1 MKEYIYI
8 ILIILAF
15 SACEDRL
22 TEKVYSF
29 YDPSTYLISPETGY
43 SLVDGI
49 AMDWNESSMFR
60 KDLVYIYQG
69 MTDDHYIGRDLGH
82 TDRES
87 LFLYSFDSDNVIIE
101 GGYAGFYKSIY
112 RANSV
117 LDGIPEA
124 RYDEKIKN
132 YQIAEARF
140 YRGFSYFHL
149 VRLFGGVPILTST
162 DDVNRVEEIPRSSVS
177 DVYKIIIEDFEF
189 ARDNLPARNEQA
201 RGRPFK
207 NTASAYLA
215 EVYATMSGP
224 EIRIGGGQNKWS
236 ECIIEA
242 RKAIEGISLES
253 EFKNIFTMENQNSGE
268 LLFSF
273 QFINQSGKDNSSG
286 GWWQNVSQN
295 NMNKLGFSKDF
306 MDTFEEGDQRVFHTV
321 RTWYRGK
328 YFNPLNDVNADSC
341 VWAKV
346 WFDNDKQIETRD
358 TNIPVMR
365 LSGVKLLLAEAI
377 NESNKGPNGEAYA
390 AINEIRKRA
399 GLESLSNLT
408 YEEFRSAVRN
418 ERRIE
423 LACEYSR
430 YTDLKRW
437 GTLIETI
444 NNVRK
449 KDPQFPDFSDIRE
462 HTVLLPIPQAEINR
476 NRAITQDDQNPGY

>member
-1 MKEYIYI
+1 MKKIIYTFF
-8 ILIILAF
+8 ILLVF

-22 TEKVYSF
+22 SEEVYSF

-49 AMDWNESSMFR
+49 AMDWNGSSMFR

-82 TDRES
+82 VDRES
-87 LFLYSFDSDNVIIE
+87 LFLYSFDSDNTIIE
-101 GGYAGFYKSIY
+101 GAYAGFYKSIY

-117 LDGIPEA
+117 LDGIPNA
-124 RYDEKIKN
+124 DYDEKIKN

-140 YRGFSYFHL
+140 YRGFSYFNL

-162 DDVNRVEEIPRSSVS
+162 EDVNRVEEIPRAHVS
-177 DVYKIIIEDFEF
+177 DVYELIIEDLEF
-189 ARDNLPARNEQA
+189 ARDNLPAKNEQA
-201 RGRPFK
+201 KGRPFK

-215 EVYATMSGP
+215 EVYATLSGP
-224 EIRIGGGQNKWS
+224 ETKIGGGQNKWN
-236 ECIIEA
+236 ECITEA
-242 RKAIEGISLES
+242 RKAMDGMSLES
-253 EFKNIFTMENQNSGE
+253 EFKSIFTMENQNSGE

-286 GWWQNVSQN
+286 GWWQNVSSN

-306 MDTFEEGDQRVFHTV
+306 MDTFESGDQRILYTV
-321 RTWYRGK
+321 RTWFKGN
-328 YFNPLNDVNADSC
+328 YFNPLNDEDADSC

-365 LSGVKLLLAEAI
+365 LSGIKLLLAEAI
-377 NESNKGPNGEAYA
+377 NESNNGPNEEAYS
-390 AINEIRKRA
+390 AINEIRNRA
-399 GLESLSNLT
+399 GLKSLSNLT
-408 YEEFRSAVRN
+408 FEEFRDAVRK

-437 GTLIETI
+437 GILLETV
-444 NNVRK
+444 NDARK
-449 KDPQFPDFSDIRE
+449 NDPQFPNFLNIRE

-476 NRAITQDDQNPGY
+476 NKAITQADQNPGY